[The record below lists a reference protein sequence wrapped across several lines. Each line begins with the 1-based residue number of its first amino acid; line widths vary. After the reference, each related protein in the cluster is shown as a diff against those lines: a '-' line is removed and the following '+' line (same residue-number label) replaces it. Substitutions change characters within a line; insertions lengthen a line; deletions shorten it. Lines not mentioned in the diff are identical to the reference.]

1 MSRLEKFIRDNRDAF
16 DDEMPSAALWQKL
29 GTAVPSK
36 QPPVVSLNP
45 VVKWSMA
52 ASVLLLTI
60 VSVFLLTRKT
70 DAPGIPAA
78 TINSDTATG
87 DIAAAMPEAAVE
99 VSQFAK
105 LIALKQEELKVLSKE
120 QPELYQTFA
129 ADINQLDS
137 LYRTLKLQLNAA
149 SNREMLIEAMIQ
161 NLQLQLKVLNQQ
173 LHIIHQVKQS
183 KKYSHEKN
191 KNFM

>member
-1 MSRLEKFIRDNRDAF
+1 MSRLEKFIRENRDAF

-29 GTAVPSK
+29 ETAVPSK
-36 QPPVVSLNP
+36 RAPVSPINP
-45 VVKWSMA
+45 VIKWSIA

-60 VSVFLLTRKT
+60 VSVFLLTRTT
-70 DAPGIPAA
+70 DAPGIPTA

-87 DIAAAMPEAAVE
+87 DIAAAMPEAAAE

-105 LIALKQEELKVLSKE
+105 LIALKQEELKVLSTE
-120 QPELYQTFA
+120 QPELYQKFT
-129 ADINQLDS
+129 ADIDQLDS
-137 LYRTLKLQLNAA
+137 LYRTLKVQLNAA
-149 SNREMLIEAMIQ
+149 ANREMLIEAMIQ
-161 NLQLQLKVLNQQ
+161 NLQLQLNVLNQQ
-173 LHIIHQVKQS
+173 LYIIHQIKQS